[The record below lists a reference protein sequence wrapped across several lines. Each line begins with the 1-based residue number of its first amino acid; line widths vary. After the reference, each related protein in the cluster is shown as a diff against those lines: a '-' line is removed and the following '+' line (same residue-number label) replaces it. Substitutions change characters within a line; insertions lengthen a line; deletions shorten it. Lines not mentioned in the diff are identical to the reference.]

1 MHSPCSSFDI
11 ASMGEGGQCSNDKD
25 GRYGTITTSPRP
37 VEIGRMYHLRE
48 TSSLLCVQEGRAA
61 YLALGALL
69 YLVDDD
75 GGDNSSNGRKKGGE
89 YEAVE
94 AA

>member
-1 MHSPCSSFDI
+1 MHSPCSSFAI

-25 GRYGTITTSPRP
+25 GRYGTITASPRP
-37 VEIGRMYHLRE
+37 VGIGRMYHLRE

-69 YLVDDD
+69 SMADNYGD
-75 GGDNSSNGRKKGGE
+75 GDGKTDAGGGGG
-89 YEAVE
+89 
-94 AA
+94 